1 MDGRRVCPGDG
12 LVPSDKESP
21 IQNQLLPRRVDT
33 RADRNAVRHHK
44 LSLTAL
50 TMTTGYLGLVVFVGV
65 VFQTTGLIIR
75 GPTVSMITDTTM
87 DVGIV
92 DPHTSPT
99 ASQSMNSFASTT
111 DLTVSNTLYF
121 LGTQVPKSTFYGG
134 SLEITHHP
142 VDGSCPR
149 VAYIATWS
157 KCPRRN
163 AGVFTL
169 CRSVHAVKSP
179 AYPKLTVSVDDSVRL
194 HLHQAPIEY
203 SGAYSL
209 RIWIDGTSQ
218 SNLFWVGFTILPKG
232 APFQAVKPPLT
243 ECLVGEPIRL
253 NFTQVY
259 IPNGA
264 KHVTPISRT
273 SGEHHIHASGDR
285 LKVPHLPNHP
295 PIPTQNIDQTLSNSP
310 QIHSEAPDIV
320 TAELIPESPNPLTTI
335 TPSPDTNIRSPP
347 IDTSTRSSSGD
358 IPSAVITET
367 ELTDDLVTASAIPQT
382 IELERPAILASDLNE
397 TAEEGQNSTHRSFPA
412 SFFNFFPKLS
422 TLQIIQL
429 AIPASLLVCVVM
441 GSCICCLIRC
451 HKRRQR
457 PRNPIYKPAPK
468 VEYSAANEIA
478 FAQLSQNLCTTT
490 PAQVNPRPKRLSHTR
505 DPPATTPKDSHIIL
519 SS

>member
-1 MDGRRVCPGDG
+1 
-12 LVPSDKESP
+12 
-21 IQNQLLPRRVDT
+21 
-33 RADRNAVRHHK
+33 
-44 LSLTAL
+44 
-50 TMTTGYLGLVVFVGV
+50 MTTVYLGLVVLVGV
-65 VFQTTGLIIR
+65 VFQATGLIIR
-75 GPTVSMITDTTM
+75 GPTISMITDSTM

-92 DPHTSPT
+92 DPNTSPT
-99 ASQSMNSFASTT
+99 DSQSMNSFADTT

-121 LGTQVPKSTFYGG
+121 LGTQVPKPTFYGG

-169 CRSVHAVKSP
+169 CRSVHAVQSP

-194 HLHQAPIEY
+194 HLRQAPIEY

-209 RIWIDGTSQ
+209 RIWIDGTTQ
-218 SNLFWVGFTILPKG
+218 SNLFWVGFTILQKG
-232 APFQAVKPPLT
+232 APFQDVKPPLP
-243 ECLVGEPIRL
+243 ECLVGEPVRL
-253 NFTQVY
+253 NLTQVY
-259 IPNGA
+259 MPDGV

-273 SGEHHIHASGDR
+273 SGEHHIHTSGE
-285 LKVPHLPNHP
+285 LLNVPHLPNHT
-295 PIPTQNIDQTLSNSP
+295 PIPTHDIDPTLPDLP
-310 QIHSEAPDIV
+310 QIHPEVPDIV
-320 TAELIPESPNPLTTI
+320 TSERLTE
-335 TPSPDTNIRSPP
+335 SPDTLTITTSQETNIRLPP
-347 IDTSTRSSSGD
+347 IDATSTTSSSD
-358 IPSAVITET
+358 TPSAVITDTDLADALVTVSVIPHTT
-367 ELTDDLVTASAIPQT
+367 EL
-382 IELERPAILASDLNE
+382 EHPAILALGSNE
-397 TAEEGQNSTHRSFPA
+397 TSREDQNNTHRSFPA
-412 SFFNFFPKLS
+412 SFFNFFSKLS

-429 AIPASLLVCVVM
+429 AIPTSLLVCVVL

-457 PRNPIYKPAPK
+457 PRNPIYKPAHK

-478 FAQLSQNLCTTT
+478 FAQLSQNLYATT
-490 PAQVNPRPKRLSHTR
+490 PTQVNPRPKRLSHTR